1 MDKRAKV
8 IDYLSENCSS
18 ETVITLLMQFVSEEN
33 WEQLY
38 DQLKN
43 DGIPDFCESEED
55 GTCNAEGVK
64 LSFGEVCDKIQY
76 LAIEDTKNKSV
87 SAVADEIRE
96 RIRSFGW
103 DCTEEFD
110 SPEEW
115 LDGHPEYDR
124 GECEECA
131 VCNLEFLCNNEYA
144 RTEHDVEWRTFSVSF
159 FGKWGEYGT
168 FVVSN

>member
-1 MDKRAKV
+1 MNKRAKV
-8 IDYLSENCSS
+8 IEYLSDNCSAD
-18 ETVITLLMQFVSEEN
+18 TVINLLMQFVSEEN

-43 DGIPDFCESEED
+43 DDIPYFCESEED
-55 GTCNAEGVK
+55 GSGNAEAVK
-64 LSFGEVCDKIQY
+64 LPFDVVCFKIQY
-76 LAIEDTKNKSV
+76 LAIGGTKNKSV
-87 SAVADEIRE
+87 SAVADEIRK

-103 DCTEEFD
+103 DCMEEFD

-115 LDGHPEYDR
+115 LSAHPGCDASQ
-124 GECEECA
+124 CEECA
-131 VCNLEFLCNNEYA
+131 VCNFEFLCNNEYA
-144 RTEHDVEWRTFSVSF
+144 RTEHDVEWHAFSVSF